1 MITYL
6 KYLEDNLNNKYLKEF
21 DEYRKYLKIF
31 YSENSKCPVDSKTL
45 LLKKETATE
54 YEMWCKSKTSK
65 DWKIIIK
72 KPKVY
77 NLNIKLNELN
87 TIYKNQLLLFKQKLR
102 QNLESPVYIPEK
114 DKEMELELKEL
125 KKYENEIE
133 AIKELFEKQEENK
146 KDIYIKRQEQLK
158 NLLEIKIKKKDV
170 FRLCEQVDG
179 DVRKQLI
186 EIAKNEKK
194 IDQER
199 IKQIAK
205 TTQITQSNVK
215 NWVDYYKLNMEYV
228 AGMIEL
234 SKLNDEIF
242 ELTEK
247 YERINSNYVI
257 EAPEILSDKKA
268 KMEEKEEKEISESK
282 EDEEETTE
290 TKKRIRMKK

>member
-21 DEYRKYLKIF
+21 EEYRKYIKIF

-87 TIYKNQLLLFKQKLR
+87 ITYKNKLLLFKQKLR

-125 KKYENEIE
+125 KKYENELE
-133 AIKELFEKQEENK
+133 SIKELFQKQEENK
-146 KDIYIKRQEQLK
+146 KDLYLKRQEQLK
-158 NLLEIKIKKKDV
+158 KLLEIQIKKKDI
-170 FRLCEQVDG
+170 FRLCDQVDG

-205 TTQITQSNVK
+205 TTQILQSNVK
-215 NWVDYYKLNMEYV
+215 NWIDYYKLNMEYV

-234 SKLNDEIF
+234 GTLNDEIF
-242 ELTEK
+242 QLNEK
-247 YERINSNYVI
+247 YEHINRNYVI
-257 EAPEILSDKKA
+257 EPPEISSDKKVRL
-268 KMEEKEEKEISESK
+268 EEVIEISKSK
-282 EDEEETTE
+282 EDEDTTKS
-290 TKKRIRMKK
+290 KKRIRMKK

>member
-21 DEYRKYLKIF
+21 EEYRKYLKIY

-87 TIYKNQLLLFKQKLR
+87 TTYKNKLLLFKQKLR

-114 DKEMELELKEL
+114 DKEMEFELKAL

-133 AIKELFEKQEENK
+133 SIKELFKKQEENK
-146 KDIYIKRQEQLK
+146 KDLYSKRQDQLK
-158 NLLEIKIKKKDV
+158 KLLEIKIKKKDV

-179 DVRKQLI
+179 DTRKQLI

-194 IDQER
+194 VDQER

-215 NWVDYYKLNMEYV
+215 NWIDYYKLNIEYV

-234 SKLNDEIF
+234 GALNDEIF
-242 ELTEK
+242 QLNEK
-247 YERINSNYVI
+247 YENINSNYVI
-257 EAPEILSDKKA
+257 EPPEISSDKKV
-268 KMEEKEEKEISESK
+268 KMEEVIET
-282 EDEEETTE
+282 EDEDSTE
-290 TKKRIRMKK
+290 SKKRIKMKK

>member
-87 TIYKNQLLLFKQKLR
+87 IIYKNRLLLFKQKLR

-146 KDIYIKRQEQLK
+146 KDLYLKRKEQLK
-158 NLLEIKIKKKDV
+158 KLLEIKIKKKDV

-179 DVRKQLI
+179 EVRKQLI

-215 NWVDYYKLNMEYV
+215 NWVDYYKLNIEYV

-234 SKLNDEIF
+234 GKLNDEIF
-242 ELTEK
+242 QLNEK

-257 EAPEILSDKKA
+257 EPPEILSDKKV
-268 KMEEKEEKEISESK
+268 KIEEVIEKSELN

>member
-1 MITYL
+1 MFTYL

-21 DEYRKYLKIF
+21 EEYRKYLKIY

-87 TIYKNQLLLFKQKLR
+87 TTYKNKLLLFKQKLR
-102 QNLESPVYIPEK
+102 ENLESPVYIPEK
-114 DKEMELELKEL
+114 DKEMESELKAL

-133 AIKELFEKQEENK
+133 SIKELFKKQEENK
-146 KDIYIKRQEQLK
+146 KDLYSKRQDQLK
-158 NLLEIKIKKKDV
+158 KLLEIKIKKKDV

-179 DVRKQLI
+179 DTRKQLI

-194 IDQER
+194 VDQER

-205 TTQITQSNVK
+205 ITQITQSNVK
-215 NWVDYYKLNMEYV
+215 NWIDYYKLNIEYV
-228 AGMIEL
+228 AEIIEL
-234 SKLNDEIF
+234 NQLNDEIF
-242 ELTEK
+242 KLTEK
-247 YERINSNYVI
+247 YDNINSNYIIEPPVI
-257 EAPEILSDKKA
+257 TSDKKV
-268 KMEEKEEKEISESK
+268 KIE
-282 EDEEETTE
+282 EDEEKSEDSTE
-290 TKKRIRMKK
+290 SKKRIKMKK

>member
-21 DEYRKYLKIF
+21 EEYRKYLKIF

-77 NLNIKLNELN
+77 NLNIQLNELN
-87 TIYKNQLLLFKQKLR
+87 TIYKNHLLLFKQKLR
-102 QNLESPVYIPEK
+102 QNLESPVYIPDK
-114 DKEMELELKEL
+114 DKEMESELKEL

-133 AIKELFEKQEENK
+133 SIKELFEKQEENK
-146 KDIYIKRQEQLK
+146 KDLYIKRQEQLK
-158 NLLEIKIKKKDV
+158 KLLAIKIKKKDV
-170 FRLCEQVDG
+170 FLLCEQVDG
-179 DVRKQLI
+179 DIRKQLI

-234 SKLNDEIF
+234 SGLNNDIF
-242 ELTEK
+242 QITEK
-247 YERINSNYVI
+247 YEHINSNYVI
-257 EAPEILSDKKA
+257 EPPEISSDKKV
-268 KMEEKEEKEISESK
+268 KMEDEDSTES
-282 EDEEETTE
+282 
-290 TKKRIRMKK
+290 KKRIRMKK

>member
-6 KYLEDNLNNKYLKEF
+6 KYLEDNLNNIYLKEF

-87 TIYKNQLLLFKQKLR
+87 IIYKNKLLLFKQKLR

-114 DKEMELELKEL
+114 DKEMESELKEL

-146 KDIYIKRQEQLK
+146 RELYLKRQEQLK

-179 DVRKQLI
+179 EVRKQLI

-215 NWVDYYKLNMEYV
+215 NWIDYYKLNIEYV

-242 ELTEK
+242 QLNEK

-257 EAPEILSDKKA
+257 EPPEILSDKKV
-268 KMEEKEEKEISESK
+268 KMEEVIEKSELK

>member
-1 MITYL
+1 MFTYL

-21 DEYRKYLKIF
+21 EEYRKYLKIY

-87 TIYKNQLLLFKQKLR
+87 TTYKNKLLIFKQKLR
-102 QNLESPVYIPEK
+102 ENLESPVYIPEK
-114 DKEMELELKEL
+114 DKEMESELKEL

-133 AIKELFEKQEENK
+133 SIKELFEKQEENK
-146 KDIYIKRQEQLK
+146 KDLYLKRQDQLK
-158 NLLEIKIKKKDV
+158 KLLEIKIKKKDV
-170 FRLCEQVDG
+170 FRLCEQIDG
-179 DVRKQLI
+179 DTRKQLI

-194 IDQER
+194 VDQER

-205 TTQITQSNVK
+205 ITQITQSNVK
-215 NWVDYYKLNMEYV
+215 NWVDYYKLNIEYV
-228 AGMIEL
+228 AEMIEL
-234 SKLNDEIF
+234 NQLNDEIF
-242 ELTEK
+242 KLTEK
-247 YERINSNYVI
+247 YDNINSNYVI
-257 EAPEILSDKKA
+257 EPPIITSDKKV
-268 KMEEKEEKEISESK
+268 KIE
-282 EDEEETTE
+282 EDEEKSEESTDS
-290 TKKRIRMKK
+290 KKRIKMKK

>member
-72 KPKVY
+72 KPKIY

-87 TIYKNQLLLFKQKLR
+87 TIYKNRLLLFKQKLR

-114 DKEMELELKEL
+114 DKEMESELKEL
-125 KKYENEIE
+125 KKYETEIE
-133 AIKELFEKQEENK
+133 SIKELFEKQEETK
-146 KDIYIKRQEQLK
+146 KDLYVKRQEQLK
-158 NLLEIKIKKKDV
+158 NLLELKIKKKDV
-170 FRLCEQVDG
+170 FKLCEQVDG
-179 DVRKQLI
+179 EVRKQLI
-186 EIAKNEKK
+186 EVAKNEKK

-205 TTQITQSNVK
+205 TTQIIQSNVK
-215 NWVDYYKLNMEYV
+215 NWIDYYKLNMEYV
-228 AGMIEL
+228 DGMI
-234 SKLNDEIF
+234 KLGTLNSEIF
-242 ELTEK
+242 KLTEK
-247 YERINSNYVI
+247 YEHINSNYII
-257 EAPEILSDKKA
+257 EPPEISSDKKV
-268 KMEEKEEKEISESK
+268 KFEEVIETEDE

-290 TKKRIRMKK
+290 SKKRIRMKK

>member
-21 DEYRKYLKIF
+21 DEYRKYIKIF

-65 DWKIIIK
+65 DWKIIIR

-87 TIYKNQLLLFKQKLR
+87 ITYNNRLLLFKQKLR

-114 DKEMELELKEL
+114 DKEMESELKEL
-125 KKYENEIE
+125 KKYETEIE

-146 KDIYIKRQEQLK
+146 KKLYIKRQDELK

-170 FRLCEQVDG
+170 FQLCEQVDG
-179 DVRKQLI
+179 EVRKQLI
-186 EIAKNEKK
+186 EVAKNEKK
-194 IDQER
+194 VDQER

-215 NWVDYYKLNMEYV
+215 NWIDYYKLNIEYV
-228 AGMIEL
+228 AGMVEMG
-234 SKLNDEIF
+234 KLNNEIF
-242 ELTEK
+242 QLNEK
-247 YERINSNYVI
+247 YDYINCNYVI
-257 EAPEILSDKKA
+257 EPPEILSEKKV
-268 KMEEKEEKEISESK
+268 KIEEVIEISESK
-282 EDEEETTE
+282 KDEEETTE
-290 TKKRIRMKK
+290 SKKRIRMKK

>member
-72 KPKVY
+72 KPKIY

-87 TIYKNQLLLFKQKLR
+87 TIYKNRLLLFKQKLR

-114 DKEMELELKEL
+114 DKEMESELKEL
-125 KKYENEIE
+125 KKYETEIE
-133 AIKELFEKQEENK
+133 SIKELFEKQEENK
-146 KDIYIKRQEQLK
+146 KDLYVKRQEQLK
-158 NLLEIKIKKKDV
+158 NLLELKIKKKDV
-170 FRLCEQVDG
+170 FKLCEQVDG
-179 DVRKQLI
+179 EVRKQLI
-186 EIAKNEKK
+186 EVAKNEKK

-205 TTQITQSNVK
+205 TTQIIQSNVK
-215 NWVDYYKLNMEYV
+215 NWIDYYKLNMEYV
-228 AGMIEL
+228 DGMI
-234 SKLNDEIF
+234 KLGTLNSEIF
-242 ELTEK
+242 QLTEK
-247 YERINSNYVI
+247 YEHINSNYV
-257 EAPEILSDKKA
+257 KF
-268 KMEEKEEKEISESK
+268 
-282 EDEEETTE
+282 
-290 TKKRIRMKK
+290 

>member
-1 MITYL
+1 MFTYL

-21 DEYRKYLKIF
+21 EEYRKYLKIY

-87 TIYKNQLLLFKQKLR
+87 TTYKNKLLLFKQKLR
-102 QNLESPVYIPEK
+102 ENLESPVYIPEK
-114 DKEMELELKEL
+114 DKEMESELKAL

-133 AIKELFEKQEENK
+133 SVKELFKKQEENK
-146 KDIYIKRQEQLK
+146 KDLYLKRQDQLK
-158 NLLEIKIKKKDV
+158 KLLEIKIKKKDV

-179 DVRKQLI
+179 DTRKQLI

-194 IDQER
+194 VDQER

-215 NWVDYYKLNMEYV
+215 NWVDYYKLNIEYV
-228 AGMIEL
+228 AEIIEL
-234 SKLNDEIF
+234 NQLNDEIF
-242 ELTEK
+242 KLTEK
-247 YERINSNYVI
+247 YDNINSNYVI
-257 EAPEILSDKKA
+257 EPPIITSDKKV
-268 KMEEKEEKEISESK
+268 KIE
-282 EDEEETTE
+282 EDEEKSEESTDS
-290 TKKRIRMKK
+290 KKRIKMKK

>member
-21 DEYRKYLKIF
+21 EEYRKYIKIF

-87 TIYKNQLLLFKQKLR
+87 IIYKNKLLLFKQKLR

-114 DKEMELELKEL
+114 DKEMESELKEL

-133 AIKELFEKQEENK
+133 SIKELFEKQEENK
-146 KDIYIKRQEQLK
+146 KDIYLKRQEQLK
-158 NLLEIKIKKKDV
+158 KLLEIKIKKKDI
-170 FRLCEQVDG
+170 FRLCDQVDG

-205 TTQITQSNVK
+205 TTQILQSNVK
-215 NWVDYYKLNMEYV
+215 NWIDYYKLNMEYV

-234 SKLNDEIF
+234 GALNNEIF
-242 ELTEK
+242 QLNEK
-247 YERINSNYVI
+247 YENINSNYVI
-257 EAPEILSDKKA
+257 EPPEISSDKKV
-268 KMEEKEEKEISESK
+268 KMEEIKEVK
-282 EDEEETTE
+282 EDEDTTE
-290 TKKRIRMKK
+290 SKKRIRMKK

>member
-87 TIYKNQLLLFKQKLR
+87 IIYKNKLLLFKQKLR

-114 DKEMELELKEL
+114 DKEMESELKEL

-146 KDIYIKRQEQLK
+146 KDLYLKRQEQLK

-215 NWVDYYKLNMEYV
+215 NWIDYYKLNIEYV

-234 SKLNDEIF
+234 GKLNDEIF
-242 ELTEK
+242 QLNDK

-257 EAPEILSDKKA
+257 EPPEILSDKKV
-268 KMEEKEEKEISESK
+268 KMEEVVEISESK

>member
-6 KYLEDNLNNKYLKEF
+6 KYLEDNINNKYLKEF

-87 TIYKNQLLLFKQKLR
+87 ITYKNKLLLFKQKLR
-102 QNLESPVYIPEK
+102 QNLESPIYIPEK
-114 DKEMELELKEL
+114 DKEMESELKEL

-146 KDIYIKRQEQLK
+146 RELYLKRQEQLK

-179 DVRKQLI
+179 EVRKQLI

-215 NWVDYYKLNMEYV
+215 NWIDYYKLNIEYV

-242 ELTEK
+242 QLNEK

-257 EAPEILSDKKA
+257 EPPEILSDKKV
-268 KMEEKEEKEISESK
+268 KMEEVIEKSELK

>member
-21 DEYRKYLKIF
+21 EEYRKYLKIF

-77 NLNIKLNELN
+77 NLNIQLNELN
-87 TIYKNQLLLFKQKLR
+87 TIYKNHLLLFKQKLR
-102 QNLESPVYIPEK
+102 QNLESPVYIPDK
-114 DKEMELELKEL
+114 DKEMESELKEL

-133 AIKELFEKQEENK
+133 SIKELFKKQEENK
-146 KDIYIKRQEQLK
+146 KDLYIKRQEQLK
-158 NLLEIKIKKKDV
+158 KLLEIKIKKKDV

-179 DVRKQLI
+179 DIRKQLI

-234 SKLNDEIF
+234 SGLNNDIF
-242 ELTEK
+242 QITEK
-247 YERINSNYVI
+247 YEYINSNYVI
-257 EAPEILSDKKA
+257 EPPEISSDKKV
-268 KMEEKEEKEISESK
+268 KMEDEDSTES
-282 EDEEETTE
+282 
-290 TKKRIRMKK
+290 KKRIRMKK

>member
-1 MITYL
+1 MFTYL

-21 DEYRKYLKIF
+21 EEYRKYIKIY

-87 TIYKNQLLLFKQKLR
+87 TTYKNKILLFKQKLR
-102 QNLESPVYIPEK
+102 ENLESPVYIPEK
-114 DKEMELELKEL
+114 DKEMESELKEL

-133 AIKELFEKQEENK
+133 SIKELFEKQEENK
-146 KDIYIKRQEQLK
+146 KDLYLKRQDQMK
-158 NLLEIKIKKKDV
+158 KLLEIKIKKKDI

-179 DVRKQLI
+179 DTRKQLI

-194 IDQER
+194 VDQER

-205 TTQITQSNVK
+205 ITQITQLNVK

-228 AGMIEL
+228 AEMIEL
-234 SKLNDEIF
+234 NKLNDEIF
-242 ELTEK
+242 QLTEK
-247 YERINSNYVI
+247 YSYINSNYVI
-257 EAPEILSDKKA
+257 EPPAITSDKKV
-268 KMEEKEEKEISESK
+268 KFEEDK
-282 EDEEETTE
+282 EDEEDKEETSDS
-290 TKKRIRMKK
+290 KKRIRMKK

>member
-21 DEYRKYLKIF
+21 EEYRKYLKIF

-87 TIYKNQLLLFKQKLR
+87 ITYKNKLLLFKQKLR

-114 DKEMELELKEL
+114 DKEMESELKEL

-133 AIKELFEKQEENK
+133 SIKELFEKQEENK
-146 KDIYIKRQEQLK
+146 KDLYLKRQEQLK
-158 NLLEIKIKKKDV
+158 KLLEIQIKKKDI
-170 FRLCEQVDG
+170 FRLCDQVDG

-199 IKQIAK
+199 FKQIAK
-205 TTQITQSNVK
+205 TTQILQSNVK
-215 NWVDYYKLNMEYV
+215 NWIDYYKLNMEYV

-234 SKLNDEIF
+234 GALNDEIF
-242 ELTEK
+242 QLTEK
-247 YERINSNYVI
+247 YDNINSNYVI
-257 EAPEILSDKKA
+257 EPPEISSDKKV
-268 KMEEKEEKEISESK
+268 KLEEIKETSESK

>member
-72 KPKVY
+72 KPKIY

-87 TIYKNQLLLFKQKLR
+87 TIYKNRLLLFKQKLR

-114 DKEMELELKEL
+114 DKEMESELKEL
-125 KKYENEIE
+125 KKYETEIE
-133 AIKELFEKQEENK
+133 SIKELFEKQEENK
-146 KDIYIKRQEQLK
+146 KDLYVKRQEQLK
-158 NLLEIKIKKKDV
+158 NLLELKIKKKDV
-170 FRLCEQVDG
+170 FKLCEQVDG
-179 DVRKQLI
+179 EVRKQLI
-186 EIAKNEKK
+186 EVAKNEKK

-205 TTQITQSNVK
+205 TTKIIQSNVK
-215 NWVDYYKLNMEYV
+215 NWIDYYKLNMEYV
-228 AGMIEL
+228 DGMI
-234 SKLNDEIF
+234 KLGTLNSEIF
-242 ELTEK
+242 QLTEK
-247 YERINSNYVI
+247 YEHINSNYII
-257 EAPEILSDKKA
+257 EPPEISSDKKV
-268 KMEEKEEKEISESK
+268 KFEEVIETEDE

-290 TKKRIRMKK
+290 SKKRIRMKK

>member
-87 TIYKNQLLLFKQKLR
+87 TIYKNRLLLFKQKLR
-102 QNLESPVYIPEK
+102 QNLESPIYIPEK
-114 DKEMELELKEL
+114 DKEMESELKEL

-133 AIKELFEKQEENK
+133 SIKELFEKQEENK
-146 KDIYIKRQEQLK
+146 KDLYIKRQEQLK

-179 DVRKQLI
+179 EVRKQLI

-234 SKLNDEIF
+234 GKLNDEIF
-242 ELTEK
+242 QLNEK

-257 EAPEILSDKKA
+257 EAPEILSDKKV
-268 KMEEKEEKEISESK
+268 KMEEVVETSESK

>member
-1 MITYL
+1 MFTYL

-21 DEYRKYLKIF
+21 EEYRKYLKIY

-45 LLKKETATE
+45 LLKKETTTE

-87 TIYKNQLLLFKQKLR
+87 IIYKNKLLLFKQKLR
-102 QNLESPVYIPEK
+102 ENLESPVYIPEK
-114 DKEMELELKEL
+114 DKEMESELKEL

-133 AIKELFEKQEENK
+133 SIKELFEKQEENK
-146 KDIYIKRQEQLK
+146 KELYSKRQDQLK
-158 NLLEIKIKKKDV
+158 KLLEIKIKKKDI

-179 DVRKQLI
+179 DIRKQFI

-194 IDQER
+194 VDQER

-205 TTQITQSNVK
+205 TTQITQSNIK
-215 NWVDYYKLNMEYV
+215 NWIDYYKLNIEYV
-228 AGMIEL
+228 AEIIEL
-234 SKLNDEIF
+234 NKFNDEIF
-242 ELTEK
+242 QLNEK
-247 YERINSNYVI
+247 YNYINSNYVI
-257 EAPEILSDKKA
+257 EPPIITSDKKV
-268 KMEEKEEKEISESK
+268 KIE
-282 EDEEETTE
+282 EDEEESTDS
-290 TKKRIRMKK
+290 KKRIKMKK

>member
-6 KYLEDNLNNKYLKEF
+6 KYLEDNLNNIYLKEF

-87 TIYKNQLLLFKQKLR
+87 IIYKNKLLLFKQKLR

-114 DKEMELELKEL
+114 DKEMESELKEL

-146 KDIYIKRQEQLK
+146 RELYLKRQEQLK

-179 DVRKQLI
+179 EVRKQLI

-215 NWVDYYKLNMEYV
+215 NWIDYYKLNIEYV

-234 SKLNDEIF
+234 GKLNDEIF
-242 ELTEK
+242 QLNEK
-247 YERINSNYVI
+247 YDRINSNYVI
-257 EAPEILSDKKA
+257 EPPEILSDKKV
-268 KMEEKEEKEISESK
+268 KMEEVIEKSELK

>member
-1 MITYL
+1 MFTYL

-21 DEYRKYLKIF
+21 EEYRKYLKIY

-45 LLKKETATE
+45 LLKKETTTE

-87 TIYKNQLLLFKQKLR
+87 IIYKNKLLLFKQKLR
-102 QNLESPVYIPEK
+102 ENLESPVYIPEK
-114 DKEMELELKEL
+114 DKEMESELKEL

-133 AIKELFEKQEENK
+133 SIKELFEKQEENK
-146 KDIYIKRQEQLK
+146 KELYSKRQDQFK
-158 NLLEIKIKKKDV
+158 KLLEIKIKKKDI

-179 DVRKQLI
+179 DIRKQFI

-194 IDQER
+194 VDQER

-215 NWVDYYKLNMEYV
+215 NWIDYYKLNIEYV
-228 AGMIEL
+228 AEIIEL
-234 SKLNDEIF
+234 NKFNDEIF
-242 ELTEK
+242 QLTEK
-247 YERINSNYVI
+247 YNYINSNYVI
-257 EAPEILSDKKA
+257 EPPIITSDKKV
-268 KMEEKEEKEISESK
+268 KIE
-282 EDEEETTE
+282 EDEEESTDS
-290 TKKRIRMKK
+290 KKRIKMKK

>member
-21 DEYRKYLKIF
+21 EEYRKYIKIF

-87 TIYKNQLLLFKQKLR
+87 ITYKNKLLLFKQKLR

-114 DKEMELELKEL
+114 DKEMESELNEL

-133 AIKELFEKQEENK
+133 SIKELFEKQEENK
-146 KDIYIKRQEQLK
+146 KDLYLKRQEQLK
-158 NLLEIKIKKKDV
+158 KLLEIKIKKKDV

-205 TTQITQSNVK
+205 TTQILQSNVK
-215 NWVDYYKLNMEYV
+215 NWIDYYKLNMEYV

-234 SKLNDEIF
+234 GKLNDEIF
-242 ELTEK
+242 QLNEK
-247 YERINSNYVI
+247 YEDINRNYVI
-257 EAPEILSDKKA
+257 EPPEISSDKKV
-268 KMEEKEEKEISESK
+268 KMETLESK

-290 TKKRIRMKK
+290 TKKRIKMKK

>member
-21 DEYRKYLKIF
+21 EEYRKYIKIF

-45 LLKKETATE
+45 LLKKETAIE

-87 TIYKNQLLLFKQKLR
+87 ITYKNKLLLFKQKLR

-114 DKEMELELKEL
+114 DKEMESELKEL

-133 AIKELFEKQEENK
+133 SIKELFEKQEENK
-146 KDIYIKRQEQLK
+146 KDLYLKRQEQLK
-158 NLLEIKIKKKDV
+158 KLLEIKIKKKDV

-205 TTQITQSNVK
+205 TTQILQSNVK
-215 NWVDYYKLNMEYV
+215 NWIDYYKLNMEYV

-234 SKLNDEIF
+234 GKLNDEIF
-242 ELTEK
+242 QLNEK
-247 YERINSNYVI
+247 YEHINRNYVI
-257 EAPEILSDKKA
+257 EPPEISSDKKV
-268 KMEEKEEKEISESK
+268 KMETLESK

-290 TKKRIRMKK
+290 TKKRIKMKK

>member
-6 KYLEDNLNNKYLKEF
+6 KYLEDNLNNIYLKEF

-87 TIYKNQLLLFKQKLR
+87 ITYKNKLLLFKQKLR

-114 DKEMELELKEL
+114 DKEMESELKEL

-146 KDIYIKRQEQLK
+146 RELYLKRQEQLK

-179 DVRKQLI
+179 EVRKQLI

-215 NWVDYYKLNMEYV
+215 NWIDYYKLNIEYV

-234 SKLNDEIF
+234 GKLNDEIF
-242 ELTEK
+242 QLNEK
-247 YERINSNYVI
+247 YDRINSNYVI
-257 EAPEILSDKKA
+257 EPPEILSDKKV
-268 KMEEKEEKEISESK
+268 KMEEVIEKSELK

>member
-21 DEYRKYLKIF
+21 DEYRKYIKIY

-45 LLKKETATE
+45 ILKKETATE

-77 NLNIKLNELN
+77 NLNIQLNELN
-87 TIYKNQLLLFKQKLR
+87 TIYKNHLLLFKQKLR
-102 QNLESPVYIPEK
+102 QNLESPVYIPDK
-114 DKEMELELKEL
+114 DKEMESELKEL

-133 AIKELFEKQEENK
+133 SIKELFEKQEENK
-146 KDIYIKRQEQLK
+146 KDLYIKRQEQLK
-158 NLLEIKIKKKDV
+158 KLLAIKIKKKDV
-170 FRLCEQVDG
+170 FLLCEQVDG
-179 DVRKQLI
+179 DIRKQLI

-234 SKLNDEIF
+234 SGLNNDIF
-242 ELTEK
+242 QITEK
-247 YERINSNYVI
+247 YEHINSNYVI
-257 EAPEILSDKKA
+257 EPPEISSDKKV
-268 KMEEKEEKEISESK
+268 KMEDEDSTES
-282 EDEEETTE
+282 
-290 TKKRIRMKK
+290 KKRIRMKK

>member
-6 KYLEDNLNNKYLKEF
+6 KYLEDNLNNIYLKEF

-87 TIYKNQLLLFKQKLR
+87 ITYKNRLLLFKQKLR
-102 QNLESPVYIPEK
+102 ENLESPVYIPEK
-114 DKEMELELKEL
+114 DKEMESELKEL

-133 AIKELFEKQEENK
+133 SIKELFEKQEENK
-146 KDIYIKRQEQLK
+146 RDLYLKRQEQLK

-179 DVRKQLI
+179 EVRKQLI

-215 NWVDYYKLNMEYV
+215 NWVDYYKLNIEYV
-228 AGMIEL
+228 SEMIEL
-234 SKLNDEIF
+234 GKLNDEIF
-242 ELTEK
+242 QLNEK

-257 EAPEILSDKKA
+257 EPPEILSDKKV
-268 KMEEKEEKEISESK
+268 KMDQVIEKSELK

>member
-1 MITYL
+1 MFIYL

-21 DEYRKYLKIF
+21 EEYHKYLKIY

-45 LLKKETATE
+45 LLKKETTTE

-87 TIYKNQLLLFKQKLR
+87 TTYKNKILLFKQKLR
-102 QNLESPVYIPEK
+102 ENLESPVYIPEK
-114 DKEMELELKEL
+114 DKEMESELKEL

-133 AIKELFEKQEENK
+133 SIKELFEKQEENK
-146 KDIYIKRQEQLK
+146 KELYSKRQDQLK
-158 NLLEIKIKKKDV
+158 KLLEIKIKKKDI

-179 DVRKQLI
+179 DTRKQLI

-194 IDQER
+194 VDQER

-205 TTQITQSNVK
+205 ITQITQLNVK

-228 AGMIEL
+228 AEMIEL
-234 SKLNDEIF
+234 NKLNDEIF
-242 ELTEK
+242 QLTEK
-247 YERINSNYVI
+247 YRYINSNYVI
-257 EAPEILSDKKA
+257 EPPIITSDKKV
-268 KMEEKEEKEISESK
+268 KIE
-282 EDEEETTE
+282 EDEEESTDS
-290 TKKRIRMKK
+290 KKRIKMKK

>member
-21 DEYRKYLKIF
+21 EEYRKYIKIF

-87 TIYKNQLLLFKQKLR
+87 ITYKNKLLLFKQKLR

-114 DKEMELELKEL
+114 DKEMESELKEL

-133 AIKELFEKQEENK
+133 SIKELFEKQEENK
-146 KDIYIKRQEQLK
+146 KDLYLKRQEQLK
-158 NLLEIKIKKKDV
+158 KLLEIKIKKKDI
-170 FRLCEQVDG
+170 FRLCDQVDG

-205 TTQITQSNVK
+205 TTQILQSNVK
-215 NWVDYYKLNMEYV
+215 NWIDYYKLNMEYV

-234 SKLNDEIF
+234 STLNDEIF
-242 ELTEK
+242 QLNEK
-247 YERINSNYVI
+247 YENINSNYVI
-257 EAPEILSDKKA
+257 EPPEISSDKKV
-268 KMEEKEEKEISESK
+268 KMEEIKEVK
-282 EDEEETTE
+282 EDEDSTE
-290 TKKRIRMKK
+290 SKKRIKMKK